1 MIAGRRALFAGVL
14 ALQALFLVR
23 GMDSDHRE
31 LAFRMFPEASTWRAD
46 IVRVTEDGS
55 RVAVSDAEWRRHVR
69 GRGLS
74 NPSVRHHADSGVR
87 SQLAFLDAALEW
99 YAARVPGT
107 ARVEARVTYWR
118 NADPARSVVLRSDS

>member
-1 MIAGRRALFAGVL
+1 MAIAHRAVFVGVL

-46 IVRVTEDGS
+46 IVRITDDGDRVPVTDG
-55 RVAVSDAEWRRHVR
+55 EWRRHVR

-74 NPSVRHHADSGVR
+74 SPSVRHHADSGVR
-87 SQLAFLDAALEW
+87 SQLAFLEAALDW
-99 YAARVPGT
+99 YADRVAGT
-107 ARVEARVTYWR
+107 ASVEAEVTYWR
-118 NADPARSVVLRSDS
+118 NADPPRTIVLRSDR